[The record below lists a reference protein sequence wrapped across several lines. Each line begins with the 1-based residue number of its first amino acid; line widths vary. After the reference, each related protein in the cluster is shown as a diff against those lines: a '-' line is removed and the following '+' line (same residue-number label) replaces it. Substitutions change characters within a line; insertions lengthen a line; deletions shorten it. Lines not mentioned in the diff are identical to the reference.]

1 MAFHAQ
7 EEGLKKSI
15 KSNTWKLLA
24 SLLPALSTA
33 HAAESYPQ
41 RPIRW
46 IVPAPPGGG
55 TDAVSRIMAPRLTEL
70 WKQPIVIDNRGGAQ
84 GSIASALAAKSA
96 PDGYT
101 ILFGFSGPL
110 AVNPHIFSEVGY
122 DVARDFA
129 GLTRYTQQPMVMTA
143 HPAVAA
149 GSFKELAA
157 LAKSQ
162 PGKLTFASSASLQH
176 LGGELFKLAAGV
188 NMTHVPYKG
197 AGPAVIDVLAGNVS
211 TMISNPTAVVPH
223 IRSGK
228 LKTLGILGGQRIEV
242 LKDVPTAVEQGYKEF
257 ANVIEWYGMVA
268 PAATPRPIINQLNA
282 GLIKVLMM
290 SEVQER
296 IRALGMT
303 PSPST
308 PEEFDKQIRADHA
321 LWGGVVKRAGVKA
334 E

>member
-1 MAFHAQ
+1 M
-7 EEGLKKSI
+7 KKSI
-15 KSNTWKLLA
+15 KTISYIVCCAISYEVVL
-24 SLLPALSTA
+24 
-33 HAAESYPQ
+33 HAAPVLAQDAAAPVYPN

-55 TDAVSRIMAPRLTEL
+55 TDAVSRIMAPRLTDL
-70 WKQPIVIDNRGGAQ
+70 WKQQIVVDNRGGAQ
-84 GSIASALAAKSA
+84 GSIATALAAKAA

-143 HPAVAA
+143 HPSVAA
-149 GSFKELAA
+149 ATFKELAA
-157 LAKSQ
+157 LAKSN
-162 PGKLTFASSASLQH
+162 PGKFTFASSASLQH
-176 LGGELFKLAAGV
+176 LGGELFNIAAAVKL
-188 NMTHVPYKG
+188 THVPYKG
-197 AGPAVIDVLAGNVS
+197 AGPAVIDVLAGNVN

-228 LKTLGILGGQRIEV
+228 LKALGILGGQRIDV
-242 LKDVPTAVEQGYKEF
+242 LKDVPTAVEQGFKEF
-257 ANVIEWYGMVA
+257 ADVIEWYGMVA

-282 GLIKVLMM
+282 GLTKVLMM
-290 SEVQER
+290 PEVQDR

-303 PSPST
+303 PSPSS
-308 PEEFDKQIRADHA
+308 PAEFDKQIRADLA
-321 LWGGVVKRAGVKA
+321 LWGKVVKAAGVKS